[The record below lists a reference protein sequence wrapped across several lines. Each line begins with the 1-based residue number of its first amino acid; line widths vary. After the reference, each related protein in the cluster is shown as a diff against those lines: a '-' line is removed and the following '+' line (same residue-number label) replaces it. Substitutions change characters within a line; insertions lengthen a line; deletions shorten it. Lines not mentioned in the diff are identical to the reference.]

1 MNMLKSMMNT
11 LSMSMNMLNMSESE
25 EASEYVC
32 SEEESSQTDSFV
44 EGLIEARMG
53 VHEGEMAGPSVES
66 GSEAYRKMQKKYKV
80 LEASVDRVLALAHTP
95 EVGSSN
101 QTSPSESVGIAMVSA
116 SEGVDIRV
124 GVPLGNQNT
133 LTEAKLVELRTDYSV
148 PSYVGMRLPSA
159 ADVVRYPPEG
169 SVMIFTD
176 MYQHGLRLPFHPWVQ
191 MMLAKLG
198 YAPGQYN
205 PNFWLLLHG
214 VYIAWWLV
222 GLGEPTF
229 EQFMYLYSIS
239 KQQGTFG
246 WVQANCRKA
255 KERGYFIG
263 HKPSTQKSWRNRW
276 CLAYGDWE
284 CPPGKTVSRHIP
296 THFQSIGSVKWGPI
310 SKEREDEV
318 ERVRSLLS
326 ETQRELRNLVTQKNL
341 YESGLL
347 QGMAGIIRGS
357 TKVAMDLDDPEMQK
371 RLRESRAKKAEKGGA
386 QQAAGRRSRDEEGLV
401 SDVLGKKRAL
411 EEAHRSVM
419 GTGPR
424 LPPFDPQAPPKLPFG
439 MDDVYAEGVE
449 KVDFSGLRRQKKEV
463 NLAMH
468 RQEVPLVN
476 VFLEGVKSD
485 PEVLARTPATSYAD
499 RAQKTLLTQA
509 YAYGE
514 MYVNM
519 AKADKEIQRLKRR
532 NEMAKDKVAEAQ
544 EAIREK
550 NTLVLQKAAM
560 AKEMEELKRSRV
572 EEVAAA
578 RVEAIESFRGS
589 DELRNYIMDQMV
601 AMQLGWEERVAMFN
615 PSVEINFDTSGEPP
629 SSSRTTD
636 VVPEPEPEPA
646 ITDAPSTES

>member
-1 MNMLKSMMNT
+1 MKFNFLYEHVEEYDEH
-11 LSMSMNMLNMSESE
+11 LEHEYEHMSESE

-124 GVPLGNQNT
+124 GVPLGNRNT
-133 LTEAKLVELRTDYSV
+133 LTEAKLVELWTDYSV
-148 PSYVGMRLPSA
+148 PSYVGLRLPSA

-318 ERVRSLLS
+318 ERVRPLLS
-326 ETQRELRNLVTQKNL
+326 ETQRERRNLVTQKNL

-357 TKVAMDLDDPEMQK
+357 TKVAMDLDDPEI
-371 RLRESRAKKAEKGGA
+371 
-386 QQAAGRRSRDEEGLV
+386 DEEGLV

-463 NLAMH
+463 NLTMH

-485 PEVLARTPATSYAD
+485 PEVLARTPTTSYAD

-532 NEMAKDKVAEAQ
+532 NEMAKDKIVEAQ
-544 EAIREK
+544 EAIQEK
-550 NTLVLQKAAM
+550 NTMVLQKAAM
-560 AKEMEELKRSRV
+560 AKEMEELKRSRA

-589 DELRNYIMDQMV
+589 EELRSYIMDQMV

>member
-1 MNMLKSMMNT
+1 
-11 LSMSMNMLNMSESE
+11 MSESE

-32 SEEESSQTDSFV
+32 SEDENSQTDGFV

-53 VHEGEMAGPSVES
+53 VHEGEMARPSVES

-80 LEASVDRVLALAHTP
+80 LEASVDWVLALAHTP

-124 GVPLGNQNT
+124 GVPLGNRNT

-148 PSYVGMRLPSA
+148 PSYVGLRLPSA

-176 MYQHGLRLPFHPWVQ
+176 MYQHGLRLPFHSWVQ

-276 CLAYGDWE
+276 CLAYSDWE

-326 ETQRELRNLVTQKNL
+326 ETQRERRSLVTQKNL

-371 RLRESRAKKAEKGGA
+371 LLRESRAKKAEKGGA
-386 QQAAGRRSRDEEGLV
+386 PQAAGRCPRDDEGLV

-411 EEAHRSVM
+411 EETHRSVM

-449 KVDFSGLRRQKKEV
+449 KVDFSRLRRQKKEV

-509 YAYGE
+509 HAYGE

-519 AKADKEIQRLKRR
+519 AKVDKKIQRLKRR
-532 NEMAKDKVAEAQ
+532 NEMAKDKIVEAQ
-544 EAIREK
+544 EAIQEK

-560 AKEMEELKRSRV
+560 AKEMEELKRSRA

-589 DELRNYIMDQMV
+589 EELRSYIMDQMV

-629 SSSRTTD
+629 SSRRTTD